1 MEDSQ
6 LQLLQLL
13 DSDGLDGTGHTSV
26 LHMATVSFAPAG
38 KLALVEGVFSPCAGH
53 IVHPDQTST
62 CTQKTRVSGGFRT
75 FTLRHEDILPNL
87 TKVNCLLAT
96 CSPVAVQQ

>member
-6 LQLLQLL
+6 LDGEGL
-13 DSDGLDGTGHTSV
+13 DSTGHTSI
-26 LHMATVSFAPAG
+26 LHMATVSFAPAR

-62 CTQKTRVSGGFRT
+62 CTQKTSGGFWT
-75 FTLRHEDILPNL
+75 FTLRHEDILTNL